1 MRSLMSANDPK
12 QTLAWRDL
20 GKKKPELGL
29 DSDPPMERRER
40 RDESRQM
47 T

>member
-1 MRSLMSANDPK
+1 MRALLSANDPK
-12 QTLAWRDL
+12 QTLAWRGL
-20 GKKKPELGL
+20 GKKTGLGL
-29 DSDPPMERRER
+29 GSDPPMERRER